1 VYAKQKSGDFKF
13 VPVNVVRSD
22 GARSIISMSSF
33 VSDDGKEVRTVN
45 IYEEILR
52 DPGQFEQ

>member
-1 VYAKQKSGDFKF
+1 
-13 VPVNVVRSD
+13 VRSD

-33 VSDDGKEVRTVN
+33 VSADGKEVRTVN